1 MPAALP
7 SFLFALPA
15 LHRPAARV
23 RSGCTRQGPDPG
35 TPFPGAQRGMTAKH
49 TQFGS
54 AAGDNPAFGSGVG
67 GALHNTAVLTMV
79 FCS

>member
-1 MPAALP
+1 
-7 SFLFALPA
+7 
-15 LHRPAARV
+15 
-23 RSGCTRQGPDPG
+23 
-35 TPFPGAQRGMTAKH
+35 MTAKH